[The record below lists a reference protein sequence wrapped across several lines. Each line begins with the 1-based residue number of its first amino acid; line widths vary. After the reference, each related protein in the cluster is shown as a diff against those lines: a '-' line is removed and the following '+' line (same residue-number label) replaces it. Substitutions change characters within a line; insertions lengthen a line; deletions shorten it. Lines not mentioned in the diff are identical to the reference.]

1 MPHLAR
7 AAALTAAAAVTAA
20 LTSCGGGPAAA
31 PSVGATSDST
41 TPAPPRSTSV
51 PATEV
56 PVAPSTPPPPAEPLT
71 IAFVGDINF
80 EGEIGPRLDAD
91 PASVFGPARDLL
103 ALADLTIGNLET
115 AIAEGGRP
123 EPKEFTFQ
131 APPSAFDALDLAGF
145 DAVSMANNHGVD
157 FGAGGL
163 DQTLAAIAQTDVA
176 VAGIG
181 ADAAGA
187 YAPVFLEAK
196 GRRVAF
202 LAALD
207 LRDNTWRSWGAS
219 DTNAGVARFDDRFVE
234 AVRAAEPDADLTIAY
249 IHWAPENEFCP
260 DPDVAPPIVDALVAA
275 GADIVVGAHAHM
287 LQGAGW
293 RGRSF
298 VAYGLGNYL
307 WYFQRV
313 EATTRT
319 GILTV
324 TIDAAND
331 PVAYDYDPARI
342 QTPSG
347 IPLPMEGAEAQ
358 DAQRLFEQL
367 RTQPNPFGGSGGSC
381 TDLAAAPSG

>member
-1 MPHLAR
+1 MRRPTKVATAV
-7 AAALTAAAAVTAA
+7 AAASLLVACAGEPETVSSTPTSDATTSAAAS
-20 LTSCGGGPAAA
+20 TSP
-31 PSVGATSDST
+31 
-41 TPAPPRSTSV
+41 PAP
-51 PATEV
+51 TE
-56 PVAPSTPPPPAEPLT
+56 PVPPPPTAPPTPEPLT

-80 EGEIGPRLDAD
+80 EGDIGPRLEAD

-103 ALADLTIGNLET
+103 GQADLTIGNLET
-115 AIAEGGRP
+115 AIAEGGSA
-123 EPKEFTFQ
+123 EPKTYTFQ
-131 APPSAFDALDLAGF
+131 APPSAFDALELAGF

-163 DQTLAAIAQTDVA
+163 DQTLAAISQTDVA

-181 ADAAGA
+181 ADADAA

-196 GRRVAF
+196 GRRVAL

-207 LRDNTWRSWGAS
+207 LRDNTWQRWGATDS
-219 DTNAGVARFDDRFVE
+219 SAGVARFDDRFVA
-234 AVRAAEPDADLTIAY
+234 AVRAADAEADLTIAY
-249 IHWAPENEFCP
+249 LHWAPENQFCP
-260 DPDVAPPIVDALVAA
+260 QAAVAPPIVDALVEA

-293 RGRSF
+293 RGRAF

-313 EATTRT
+313 EETTRT

-324 TIDAAND
+324 TIDAENN

-347 IPLPMEGAEAQ
+347 IPLPMAGAEAQ
-358 DAQRLFEQL
+358 EAQRLFEEL
-367 RTQPNPFGGSGGSC
+367 RSRPNPYDDQGGPC
-381 TDLAAAPSG
+381 TDLAPAPTG